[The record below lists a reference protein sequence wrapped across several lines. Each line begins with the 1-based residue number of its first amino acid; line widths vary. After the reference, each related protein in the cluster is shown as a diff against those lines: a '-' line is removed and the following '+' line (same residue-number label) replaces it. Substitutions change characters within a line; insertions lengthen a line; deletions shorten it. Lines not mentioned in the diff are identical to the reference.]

1 MSKPATFSISK
12 NKVSFSNPANSGVL
26 KNLARVGFYINIKIS
41 KDTEIQKL
49 NKKYFGRDYPT
60 DVLSFNLN
68 KNNPSN
74 TSIQGEIIVN
84 YDQAERQASQYGN
97 TVEMEIADLVAHGVL
112 HLLDVHHPDDDNNSI
127 HGVPNKEVLV

>member
-1 MSKPATFSISK
+1 MSKTTTFSISK

-26 KNLARVGFYINIKIS
+26 KNLTRDGLYINVKIS
-41 KDTEIQKL
+41 NDSEIQKL

-74 TSIQGEIIVN
+74 TSIQGEIIVS

-112 HLLDVHHPDDDNNSI
+112 HLLDVHHPDDDDTGV
-127 HGVPNKEVLV
+127 HGVSNKEVTL